1 MRKIDRGRQLPELL
15 APAGSFEKLVTAIH
29 YGADA
34 VYLAGKHYSL
44 RARAANFEAEEL
56 QKAVAYAHGQGV
68 RAYVT
73 VNIFAHN
80 EDFAGLPDYLRHLG
94 EIGVDGIIVSDPG
107 ILRTARMVIPQVPV
121 HLSTQANITNL
132 ESALF
137 WQDQGVSRLNLAR
150 ELSLSEIEGIRRGL
164 TAEIEIFTHGAL
176 CISYSGRCLLSHYLT
191 GRSAN
196 QGDCAHPCRYR
207 YALLEEKRPGQYYAV
222 EEDARGA
229 YIFNARDLCLLAR
242 LPELLDAGIDSLK
255 IEGRMKGIYY
265 VGGVVRIYRAA
276 LDYLAAAAEVD
287 HEYFPTAF
295 LEELTT
301 VGTRSYTENFFAGSP
316 GAGGLLYD
324 APRASQEHILL
335 GVVKSGGS
343 MPLVEIRNTTRAG
356 ERFAYLDRGLQA
368 RSYMIAE
375 MKNPITGL
383 PLEQANPGD
392 RILLTSLPPA
402 AGWEDNALLRKTA
415 HATCESSRKEVGA
428 RVQGAGAPEK

>member
-1 MRKIDRGRQLPELL
+1 MRKIAHRRQLPELL

-44 RARAANFEAEEL
+44 RARAANFEADEL

-68 RAYVT
+68 KAYVT

-80 EDFAGLPDYLRHLG
+80 EDFAGLPDYLRLLG
-94 EIGVDGIIVSDPG
+94 EIGADGIIVSDPG
-107 ILRTARMVIPQVPV
+107 ILRTARAVIPRMPV

-150 ELSLSEIEGIRRGL
+150 ELSLPEIEAIRRSV
-164 TAEIEIFTHGAL
+164 TAEIEIFAHGAL

-191 GRSAN
+191 GRGAN
-196 QGDCAHPCRYR
+196 QGDCAQPCRYR
-207 YALLEEKRPGQYYAV
+207 YALLEEKRPGQYFPV
-222 EEDARGA
+222 EEDARGT

-242 LPELLDAGIDSLK
+242 LPELLAAGIDCLK

-276 LDYLAAAAEVD
+276 LDYLAATEEID
-287 HEYFPTAF
+287 PDYFPAAF
-295 LEELTT
+295 LEELAT
-301 VGTRSYTENFFAGSP
+301 VGTRSFTENFFAGSP
-316 GAGGLLYD
+316 GAGGLLYET
-324 APRASQEHILL
+324 PRACQDHIMM
-335 GVVKSGGS
+335 GVVKRGGS
-343 MPLVEIRNTTRAG
+343 MPLVEIRNTTRIG
-356 ERFAYLDRGLQA
+356 EKFAYLAKELRTA
-368 RSYMIAE
+368 SWTIVE
-375 MKNPITGL
+375 MKNPTTGL

-392 RILLTSLPPA
+392 RILLTSSPPA
-402 AGWEDNALLRKTA
+402 AGWEENGLLRKTDN
-415 HATCESSRKEVGA
+415 R
-428 RVQGAGAPEK
+428 